1 MIITAKKKEKYRN
14 TNVTNVKR
22 EMIEKKEYREEK
34 YHKEGRRDNWD
45 GEEES
50 YNTLLHCN

>member
-14 TNVTNVKR
+14 TNVTNV
-22 EMIEKKEYREEK
+22 KKEYREEK